1 MPRYARAIFLLG
13 ALCVVPV
20 VSAQDA
26 TGLDLGGGLV
36 ANGEAERYLRVL
48 QLLGVVPQHPVAIRP
63 WNRQEM
69 KRLSPTGD
77 HPWAARFSTPVHS
90 TSGSG
95 LQILRASARVTWNT
109 GVPGNDGA
117 VWFGRGL
124 TLDGSAGVRYT
135 SGPLDLQLAPLAFVA
150 QNQAFALA
158 PNGYSGAAALGDP
171 RFPGN
176 IDLPQRFGTSA
187 YARVDLGNTRIS
199 IDTRAVAVGF
209 SSAPLAWGPARDEPL
224 TLGPNGGGFPHLYAG
239 SGEPWPIGIGTL
251 HVKLIAGRLGQ
262 SAWSPVTSGD
272 QSRFLSGV
280 VATVVPRGVPG
291 LELGFVRT
299 AMLMWHDATWR
310 SVFHPLSGVV
320 SNPVGGTANVGTEN
334 QYGSAFARWALTPSG
349 FEVYGE
355 YGKEDFT
362 GSLRALALKP
372 DDLGNLLLGVQ
383 RAIRTG
389 RGVRVFRVEL
399 VNAELSANERGQRG
413 FDDPI
418 PPYIH
423 TGVLQGETVNG
434 LLLGSETAYGGAGWR
449 IASDEYTANGRCT
462 WSLERRLIMDWLPVT
477 PPPQGFA
484 PEVRYTLGLD
494 VLRFRGRLAEI
505 GASVGLSY
513 TFNQNTVLGQDAVG
527 LQTSVRW
534 RGF

>member
-1 MPRYARAIFLLG
+1 MLRYARAIFLLG
-13 ALCVVPV
+13 ALWVVPV

-26 TGLDLGGGLV
+26 SGLDLGGGLV

-69 KRLSPTGD
+69 KRLTPTGD
-77 HPWAARFSTPVHS
+77 HPWASRFSTPDNS
-90 TSGSG
+90 TSGSR
-95 LQILRASARVTWNT
+95 LQILRASTRVTWNT
-109 GVPGNDGA
+109 GTPGNDGA

-135 SGPLDLQLAPLAFVA
+135 SGPLDLQFAPLAFVA
-150 QNQAFALA
+150 QNQAFTLA
-158 PNGYSGAAALGDP
+158 PDGLTGAAALRDA
-171 RFPGN
+171 RFPTE
-176 IDLPQRFGTSA
+176 IDLPQRFGTSE

-199 IDTRAVAVGF
+199 IDTRAVSVGF

-239 SGEPWPIGIGTL
+239 SGEPWPIFIGQL
-251 HVKLIAGRLGQ
+251 HVKLIAGRLEQ
-262 SAWSPVTSGD
+262 SAWSPAASGD
-272 QSRFLSGV
+272 ASRFLSGF
-280 VATVVPRGVPG
+280 VASFEPRGVPG
-291 LELGFVRT
+291 LEVGFVRT
-299 AMLMWHDATWR
+299 ADIIWHDATWR
-310 SVFHPLSGVV
+310 SVFRPFAGIV
-320 SNPVGGTANVGTEN
+320 SNSDSYATNNAAEDGYA
-334 QYGSAFARWALTPSG
+334 SAFARWALAPAG
-349 FEVYGE
+349 VEVYAE
-355 YGKEDFT
+355 YGRDDFA
-362 GSLRALALKP
+362 GDLRWLAIKP

-383 RAIRTG
+383 RAIRTD
-389 RGVRVFRVEL
+389 RGVRIFRVEL

-413 FDDPI
+413 LGLPLA
-418 PPYIH
+418 PYIH
-423 TGVLQGETVNG
+423 YAVRQGQTVNG
-434 LLLGSETAYGGAGWR
+434 LLLGSEMAYGGAGWR
-449 IASDEYTANGRCT
+449 IASDEYTVNGRCT

-513 TFNQNTVLGQDAVG
+513 TFNQNTVQGQDAVG

>member
-1 MPRYARAIFLLG
+1 MLRYARAIFVLG
-13 ALCVVPV
+13 ILCIAPV
-20 VSAQDA
+20 ATAQDA

-48 QLLGVVPQHPVAIRP
+48 QLLGVVPRHPVAIRP

-69 KRLSPTGD
+69 KRLLPTGD
-77 HPWAARFSTPVHS
+77 HPWASRFSTPDNS
-90 TSGSG
+90 ASGSG
-95 LQILRASARVTWNT
+95 LQILRASARVTWNS
-109 GVPGNDGA
+109 GMPGNDGA
-117 VWFGRGL
+117 VWFGRGV
-124 TLDGSAGVRYT
+124 TLDASAGVRYT
-135 SGPLDLQLAPLAFVA
+135 TGPFDLQFAPLAFVA

-158 PNGYSGAAALGDP
+158 PNGNTGAGALGDA

-199 IDTRAVAVGF
+199 IDTRAISVGF

-272 QSRFLSGV
+272 PSRFLSGV
-280 VATVVPRGVPG
+280 VATLEPRGVPG
-291 LELGFVRT
+291 LELGFMRT
-299 AMLMWHDATWR
+299 AMLTWHDATWR
-310 SVFHPLSGVV
+310 SVFRPLSGVV
-320 SNPVGGTANVGTEN
+320 SNPVDGNTNITAEN
-334 QYGSAFARWALTPSG
+334 QYASVFLRWALAPTG
-349 FEVYGE
+349 FEMYAE
-355 YGKEDFT
+355 YGKDDFT
-362 GSLRALALKP
+362 GSLRAFALKP

-383 RAIRTG
+383 RAFRSS
-389 RGVRVFRVEL
+389 RGVRVYRVEL
-399 VNAELSANERGQRG
+399 VNAVLSANERGQRG
-413 FDDPI
+413 LTKPI
-418 PPYIH
+418 PPYYH
-423 TGVLQGETVNG
+423 TEVLQGETVNG

-449 IASDEYTANGRCT
+449 IASDAYTANGRCT
-462 WSLERRLIMDWLPVT
+462 WSLERRLIMDWLPVA

-494 VLRFRGRLAEI
+494 VLRFRGRLSEI

-513 TFNQNTVLGQDAVG
+513 TFNQNTVQGQDAVG

>member
-1 MPRYARAIFLLG
+1 MLRYARAIFLLG
-13 ALCVVPV
+13 ILWIAPV
-20 VSAQDA
+20 AAAQDA

-36 ANGEAERYLRVL
+36 VNGEAERYLRVL
-48 QLLGVVPQHPVAIRP
+48 QLLGVVPQHPVGIRP

-77 HPWAARFSTPVHS
+77 HPWAARFSAPGDSASHP
-90 TSGSG
+90 G
-95 LQILRASARVTWNT
+95 LKALRGSARMTYNS
-109 GVPGNDGA
+109 GMPGNDGA
-117 VWFGRGL
+117 VWFGRGV

-135 SGPLDLQLAPLAFVA
+135 TGPFDLQFAPLAFVA
-150 QNQAFALA
+150 QNQGFTLA
-158 PNGYSGAAALGDP
+158 PNGYSGAGTLRDA
-171 RFPGN
+171 RYPGN
-176 IDLPQRFGTSA
+176 IDLPQRFGTTA

-199 IDTRAVAVGF
+199 FDTRAVSFGF
-209 SSAPLAWGPARDEPL
+209 SSAPLAFGPARDEPL
-224 TLGPNGGGFPHLYAG
+224 TLGPNGGGFPHLYGG

-251 HVKLIAGRLGQ
+251 HVQLIAGRLGQ

-280 VATVVPRGVPG
+280 VATLAPRGVPG

-299 AMLMWHDATWR
+299 AMLIWHDATWR
-310 SVFHPLSGVV
+310 SVFRPLSGVL
-320 SNPVGGTANVGTEN
+320 SNPVGGTTNIAAEN
-334 QYGSAFARWALTPSG
+334 QYASVFARWALAPSG
-349 FEVYGE
+349 FEAYAE
-355 YGKEDFT
+355 YGKDDFT

-383 RAIRTG
+383 RAFRS
-389 RGVRVFRVEL
+389 RWGVRVFRIEL
-399 VNAELSANERGQRG
+399 MNAEISANERGQRG
-413 FDDPI
+413 FSVPI
-418 PPYIH
+418 PPYVH
-423 TGVLQGETVNG
+423 GEVFQGETVNG

-449 IASDEYTANGRCT
+449 IASDEYTASGRWT

-477 PPPQGFA
+477 PPAQGFA

-494 VLRFRGRLAEI
+494 VMRFRDHSSELGV
-505 GASVGLSY
+505 SVGLSY
-513 TFNQNTVLGQDAVG
+513 TLNQNTVQGQDAVA

>member
-13 ALCVVPV
+13 ALWAVPV
-20 VSAQDA
+20 ASAQDA
-26 TGLDLGGGLV
+26 RGLDLGGGLV

-63 WNRQEM
+63 WNRHEM
-69 KRLSPTGD
+69 RGLTATGD
-77 HPWAARFSTPVHS
+77 HPWAARFSAPDDHA
-90 TSGSG
+90 SGSK
-95 LQILRASARVTWNT
+95 LKILRPSARATWNT
-109 GVPGNDGA
+109 GMPGNDGA
-117 VWFGRGL
+117 VWFGRGQ
-124 TLDGSAGVRYT
+124 TLDGSAGIRYT

-158 PNGYSGAAALGDP
+158 PNGYTGATALRDA
-171 RFPGN
+171 RFPTE
-176 IDLPQRFGTSA
+176 IDLPQRFGTGV
-187 YARVDLGNTRIS
+187 YARADLGNSRIS
-199 IDTRAVAVGF
+199 IDTRAVSVGF

-224 TLGPNGGGFPHLYAG
+224 ALGPNGGGFPHLYAG
-239 SGEPWPIGIGTL
+239 SGEPWPIFIGRL

-262 SAWSPVTSGD
+262 SAWAPDTSGD
-272 QSRFLSGV
+272 PSRFLSGF
-280 VATVVPRGVPG
+280 VATFEPRGVPG
-291 LELGFVRT
+291 LEVGFVRT
-299 AMLMWHDATWR
+299 SMLIWRDATWR
-310 SVFHPLSGVV
+310 SVFRPVSGLT
-320 SNPVGGTANVGTEN
+320 SNPVSENNVGAEN
-334 QYGSAFARWALTPSG
+334 QYASVFARWALAPAG
-349 FEVYGE
+349 FEVYAE
-355 YGKEDFT
+355 YGHDDF
-362 GSLRALALKP
+362 SADLRWFAIKP

-383 RAIRTG
+383 KAIRTD

-413 FDDPI
+413 LLYPL
-418 PPYIH
+418 PPYLH
-423 TGVLQGETVNG
+423 TQVTQGETVNG

-462 WSLERRLIMDWLPVT
+462 WSLERRLIMDWLPVA

-484 PEVRYTLGLD
+484 HEVRYTLGLD
-494 VLRFRGRLAEI
+494 VLRFRGRLAEV

-513 TFNQNTVLGQDAVG
+513 TFNQNTVQGQDAVA